1 MLGALNRMTLYP
13 LPSSQRHFFWSNYQE
28 IPSRFLWIRMEN
40 GLLPLQRVMT
50 SSKRCSP
57 RLWTMAMT
65 VVAMARV
72 VEVDLAAVAVATARA
87 PVAVATAE
95 VPAAAAA
102 TEGLVAAAAA
112 AAAAAAV
119 AQVDPLL
126 LAEARNVQVT
136 VQSLSM
142 II

>member
-1 MLGALNRMTLYP
+1 
-13 LPSSQRHFFWSNYQE
+13 
-28 IPSRFLWIRMEN
+28 
-40 GLLPLQRVMT
+40 
-50 SSKRCSP
+50 
-57 RLWTMAMT
+57 MAMT

-72 VEVDLAAVAVATARA
+72 VEVDLAAVAVETARA

-112 AAAAAAV
+112 AAAAPV

>member
-1 MLGALNRMTLYP
+1 
-13 LPSSQRHFFWSNYQE
+13 
-28 IPSRFLWIRMEN
+28 
-40 GLLPLQRVMT
+40 
-50 SSKRCSP
+50 
-57 RLWTMAMT
+57 MAMT

-72 VEVDLAAVAVATARA
+72 VEVDLAAVAVETARA

-102 TEGLVAAAAA
+102 TEGLVAAAAV
-112 AAAAAAV
+112 AAV

>member
-1 MLGALNRMTLYP
+1 
-13 LPSSQRHFFWSNYQE
+13 
-28 IPSRFLWIRMEN
+28 
-40 GLLPLQRVMT
+40 
-50 SSKRCSP
+50 
-57 RLWTMAMT
+57 MAMT

-72 VEVDLAAVAVATARA
+72 VEVDLAAVAVETARA

-102 TEGLVAAAAA
+102 TEGLV

>member
-1 MLGALNRMTLYP
+1 
-13 LPSSQRHFFWSNYQE
+13 
-28 IPSRFLWIRMEN
+28 
-40 GLLPLQRVMT
+40 
-50 SSKRCSP
+50 
-57 RLWTMAMT
+57 MT
-65 VVAMARV
+65 VVATARV

-102 TEGLVAAAAA
+102 TEALVAAAATEALVAAAAA
-112 AAAAAAV
+112 PV